1 MRILGGLG
9 LGLLLI
15 LGCGDADPA
24 SQACGEICS
33 LPDECFAEL
42 GMPIQSGDC
51 VQTCEAQVE
60 YVGVDCL
67 NAISAT
73 IACLG
78 TCDVESLTQE
88 QALACQD
95 EALGIES
102 ACE

>member
-15 LGCGDADPA
+15 LGVRRREPCIAGLWRYLQLA
-24 SQACGEICS
+24 
-33 LPDECFAEL
+33 DECFCRVGHAGTGRRL
-42 GMPIQSGDC
+42 RTDLRS
-51 VQTCEAQVE
+51 QVE